1 MNTRVSDRPVGLE
14 GHVIDAPEWGR
25 LRSWP
30 DGAVVIESGRIA
42 AVGARADLRRDWPQ
56 AGWCAWAPGVR
67 PVIMPGLVDVHAHV
81 PQYPVV
87 ARRESGLLPWLERHV
102 FPTEARFR
110 AGRDGLRGEL
120 EAFFAALT
128 AHGTTTAMLYAAV
141 WGDSCHLAFEAAER
155 SGLRVFMGK
164 VMMDVG
170 SYGRARELPAAA
182 ARELSMDE
190 TRTLID
196 AWHGRDGGRL
206 EYVVSPRFA
215 LTCSMDLMREAAQ
228 LAAARGCALQT
239 HLSENREEIAAVAS
253 RFPEA
258 RDYADVYH
266 RAGMLTPRTVLGHCL
281 HLSPAEMATLAATG
295 ATVAHCP
302 TSNLFLG
309 SGLCPL
315 DRLRRAGLRIG
326 LGSDVA
332 AGPELNL
339 WQVMRSAVET
349 QQVRRMHDDT
359 VPELTPAQAFYL
371 ATQGGADV
379 VGRGATLGI
388 LDPGREADVLVLDLN
403 AVLPYGGRF
412 AAETTPP
419 SAEDIVALCVY
430 RGGPAATVEARVRG
444 RVVTRSAERG
454 GTCAVDAPRDDG
466 QF

>member
-1 MNTRVSDRPVGLE
+1 MSESGPDGAVGLA

-30 DGAVVIESGRIA
+30 EGAVIIHGQRIA
-42 AVGARADLRRDWPQ
+42 AVGPEAELRRAWPG
-56 AGWCAWAPGVR
+56 AEWRAWVPGVR
-67 PVIMPGLVDVHAHV
+67 PVIVPGLIDAHAHV

-87 ARRESGLLPWLERHV
+87 ARAESGLLPWLERRV

-110 AGRDGLRGEL
+110 AGRALLREEL
-120 EAFFAALT
+120 EAFFAELA

-141 WGDSCHLAFEAAER
+141 WGDSCHLAFEAADR
-155 SGLRVFMGK
+155 SGLRVLMGK

-170 SYGRARELPAAA
+170 SYGRARDLPPDK
-182 ARELSMDE
+182 ARRLSVDE
-190 TRTLID
+190 SRALLD

-206 EYVVSPRFA
+206 EYVLSPRFA
-215 LTCSMDLMREAAQ
+215 VSCSMELMREAAQ
-228 LAAARGCALQT
+228 LAAARGCAIQT
-239 HLSENREEIAAVAS
+239 HLSENRDEIATVAA
-253 RFPEA
+253 RFPGA
-258 RDYADVYH
+258 RDYTDVYR
-266 RAGMLTPRTVLGHCL
+266 RAGLLTPRTVLGHCL
-281 HLSPAEMATLAATG
+281 HLSASEIDALAAAG
-295 ATVAHCP
+295 AGVAHCP

-315 DRLRRAGLRIG
+315 DRLRAAGLRIG

-349 QQVRRMHDDT
+349 QMARRLQDPS
-359 VPELTPAQAFYL
+359 VPELTPAQAFFL
-371 ATQGGADV
+371 ATRGGADV
-379 VGRGATLGI
+379 VGQGASLGT

-419 SAEDIVALCVY
+419 TADDVITLCVY

-444 RVVTRSAERG
+444 RVVRSGERG
-454 GTCAVDAPRDDG
+454 RTRPTGA
-466 QF
+466 